1 MTLRNAHYEAM
12 HKRGFTDEE
21 IEEDYKQLCKDLD
34 IFYEEL
40 DKNYR
45 PFGSSVKKSEIPEE
59 VPW

>member
-1 MTLRNAHYEAM
+1 MA
-12 HKRGFTDEE
+12 KRGFTDEE

-40 DKNYR
+40 DKHYK
-45 PFGSSVKKSEIPEE
+45 PFGSSVKKEDESEE

>member
-1 MTLRNAHYEAM
+1 M
-12 HKRGFTDEE
+12 HKRGCFTDEE

-40 DKNYR
+40 DKHYK
-45 PFGSSVKKSEIPEE
+45 PFGSSVKKNEIPEE